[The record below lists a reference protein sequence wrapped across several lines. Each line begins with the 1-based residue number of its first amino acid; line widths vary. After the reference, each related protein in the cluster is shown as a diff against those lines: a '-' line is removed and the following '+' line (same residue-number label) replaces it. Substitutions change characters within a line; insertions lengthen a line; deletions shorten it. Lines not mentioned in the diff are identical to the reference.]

1 MDNIQKENF
10 YNKVNRVIPKCQK
23 KIISC
28 SKYDDGILIL

>member
-1 MDNIQKENF
+1 MNNIQNENF
-10 YNKVNRVIPKCQK
+10 YNKVMSYSKMQK

>member
-1 MDNIQKENF
+1 MDNIQNENF
-10 YNKVNRVIPKCQK
+10 YNKVIELFQNTK

>member
-10 YNKVNRVIPKCQK
+10 YNKVIPKCKK